1 MADAVTAMHIRP
13 LTRSDAAEFQALR
26 LRALRDNPE
35 AFGSTYAQEEHTP
48 LETIAMRLGDGDD
61 ASTNVVLG
69 VADEPNGPLHGL
81 AGCYRES
88 GVKQRHKAV
97 IWGMYV
103 APEARGR
110 GAGRRLLDAVI
121 ARASRWPGLEQL
133 SLSVVP
139 ENVAART
146 LYVTRGFVPYAVEPR
161 ALAQGGRY
169 YDLEYLWLRLSEG
182 GDKT

>member
-1 MADAVTAMHIRP
+1 MHIRV

-26 LRALRDNPE
+26 QRALRDNPE
-35 AFGSTYAQEEHTP
+35 AFGSTYAQEQNTP
-48 LETIAMRLGDGDD
+48 LETIATRLGDGGEAATSFVLGAAD
-61 ASTNVVLG
+61 AS
-69 VADEPNGPLHGL
+69 NGPLCGL
-81 AGCYRES
+81 AGCYRET

-110 GAGRRLLDAVI
+110 GMGRLLLDTVI

-146 LYVTRGFVPYAVEPR
+146 LYVGRGFVPYAIEPR
-161 ALAQGGRY
+161 ALAQDGRY
-169 YDLEYLWLRLSEG
+169 FDLEYLWLRLG
-182 GDKT
+182 AG